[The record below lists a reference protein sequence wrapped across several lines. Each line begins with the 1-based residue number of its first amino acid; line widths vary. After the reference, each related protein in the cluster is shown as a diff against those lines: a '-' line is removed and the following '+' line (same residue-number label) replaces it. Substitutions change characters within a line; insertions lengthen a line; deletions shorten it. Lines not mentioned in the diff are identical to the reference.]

1 MLAKRANRLSIKRRA
16 ELLKLN
22 RSMLYYKVRVKD
34 DIDLMNEI
42 RTVYEGHSFFG
53 YRRITEMIR
62 RKAKKAINHK
72 KVLRL
77 MQEMGLQ
84 AVHPKKSLSQKA
96 KGHKVYP
103 YLLRD
108 KEPKGPNDCW
118 AVDITYIRV
127 GEGYAYLTGVIDWV
141 SRRIMGWSLSPF
153 LEATSCIEA
162 LNEGLKTA
170 VPDIVNSD
178 QGSQFTS
185 RGWIEALKKHGI
197 KISMDGKGRCIDN
210 IHIERFWRALKYEE
224 VYLKSYENMTEA
236 RKNIKKYIEFYNQK
250 RPHQGLGYKTPD
262 EVYWDKQ
269 KKERV
274 PLPVVLGL

>member
-1 MLAKRANRLSIKRRA
+1 
-16 ELLKLN
+16 
-22 RSMLYYKVRVKD
+22 
-34 DIDLMNEI
+34 
-42 RTVYEGHSFFG
+42 
-53 YRRITEMIR
+53 
-62 RKAKKAINHK
+62 
-72 KVLRL
+72 
-77 MQEMGLQ
+77 
-84 AVHPKKSLSQKA
+84 
-96 KGHKVYP
+96 
-103 YLLRD
+103 
-108 KEPKGPNDCW
+108 
-118 AVDITYIRV
+118 
-127 GEGYAYLTGVIDWV
+127 
-141 SRRIMGWSLSPF
+141 MGWSLSPF